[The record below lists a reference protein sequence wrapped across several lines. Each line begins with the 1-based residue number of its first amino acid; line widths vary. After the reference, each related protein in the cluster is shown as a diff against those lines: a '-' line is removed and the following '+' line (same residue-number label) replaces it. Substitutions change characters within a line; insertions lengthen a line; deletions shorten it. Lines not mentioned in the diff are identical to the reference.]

1 MYEAAID
8 PAPDRVSIALKKDG
22 SILIHKHCAMRGR
35 DSSSLADFVEKTF
48 AEFGVKIGEVSK
60 WSVGSGPGSFTGLR
74 QAAALV
80 AGWCFGRDSV
90 EKRCVPGAVA
100 MAAAA
105 FTAPEEGLKVTTLY
119 DGRNS
124 EILYYE
130 LEYRDGSWASTGNTG
145 VLNMDQAKDCPFLKQ
160 ALSCYDW
167 ELERIR
173 KIVPDLGIATAV
185 EGDAAALIDVK
196 TPEYDGDL
204 TRLVYIRPAV
214 Y

>member
-22 SILIHKHCAMRGR
+22 TALLHKHCAMRGR
-35 DSSSLADFVEKTF
+35 DSSALADFVEKSF
-48 AEFGVKIGEVSK
+48 VEAGVQICEIDK

-80 AGWCFGRDSV
+80 AGWCFGREKVD
-90 EKRCVPGAVA
+90 KRCVPGAVA

-105 FTAPEEGLKVTTLY
+105 FSTPEEGFKVTTLY

-130 LEYRDGSWASTGNTG
+130 LEYRNGSWESTGNTG
-145 VLNMDQAKDCPFLKQ
+145 VLNSEQAESCPFLKQ
-160 ALSCYDW
+160 TIACYDW
-167 ELERIR
+167 EFERIR
-173 KIVPDLGIATAV
+173 LIVPDLEIVTV
-185 EGDAAALIDVK
+185 SEGNAAALIDVK
-196 TPEYDGDL
+196 LPEYDGDL